1 DVRINVET
9 SSPTSASSV
18 KEAGSTQGGV
28 QEVDVPNDVVTS
40 YLLMA
45 VLWKVLEIVRGS
57 AQAVWSEDVFL
68 TM

>member
-1 DVRINVET
+1 MNQCNWVPK
-9 SSPTSASSV
+9 S
-18 KEAGSTQGGV
+18 EA
-28 QEVDVPNDVVTS
+28 DVPNDVVTS

-45 VLWKVLEIVRGS
+45 VLWKVLETLHGS